1 MNAMEARMKPPE
13 SKGHLSVAQV
23 KKGWHVACR
32 SDQLEGNPIA
42 RTILGWPLAFYR
54 EPGGGGV
61 GAVLDRCPH
70 RNVRL
75 SQGAV
80 DQEGCLVC
88 PYHGWRFDRS
98 GACRGIP
105 GLLDGQQEMSAKR
118 SVPAFETVEQD
129 GFIWVWGDCESQS
142 VGRPLRIPFVDDPDY
157 VAIHREY
164 LFNCT
169 LHAALENALD
179 VPHTSFV
186 HRGDFR
192 GQAARREIVAE
203 RRRILDG
210 IEVEYIGEPPLSGP
224 THAEDGTPVVQKH
237 WDRFFMPGIAQV
249 EYQTG
254 AERHQI
260 TTFPHTPIS
269 DFQTR
274 GFLVSCWRLP
284 DQNPEVIRTL
294 EKFLDE
300 ILAQDVAILADQT
313 ANVQRFGGEA
323 YGSTGLDLMGPEIWR
338 MLRQAEQGLDP
349 NSALIDQKIRLSV

>member
-1 MNAMEARMKPPE
+1 MTAEEAHMAPPE
-13 SKGHLSVAQV
+13 SKGHLSVARV

-32 SDQLEGNPIA
+32 SDQLGEDPVA
-42 RTILGWPLAFYR
+42 RTVLGWPLALYR
-54 EPGGGGV
+54 EPERGGV

-75 SQGAV
+75 SKGAV
-80 DQEGCLVC
+80 DQDDCLVC
-88 PYHGWRFDRS
+88 PYHGWRFDS
-98 GACRGIP
+98 EGSCRGIP
-105 GLLDGQQEMSAKR
+105 GLLQGQSETVSKR
-118 SVPAFETVEQD
+118 SIPALAAVEQD
-129 GFIWVWGDCESQS
+129 GFIWVWGDAESEP

-164 LFNCT
+164 LFECT

-192 GQAARREIVAE
+192 GQAARHEIVAE
-203 RRRILDG
+203 RRRIPDG

-224 THAEDGTPVVQKH
+224 THSPDGSPIVQRH

-249 EYQTG
+249 EYRTG
-254 AERHQI
+254 ADRHQI
-260 TTFPHTPIS
+260 TTFPHTPVS

-294 EKFLDE
+294 EGFLDE

-313 ANVQRFGGEA
+313 ANVLRFGGEA
-323 YGSTGLDLMGPEIWR
+323 YGSTALDLMGPEIWR
-338 MLRQAEQGLDP
+338 MLRRAEQGLDP
-349 NSALIDQKIRLSV
+349 NSAAIEQRVRLSV